1 MVYLRLHHHA
11 IDLLQFGDL
20 TLWLDKAA
28 KSKAA
33 SLTGKDE
40 YEFGDLS
47 RWVDSKVKDKVNDIT
62 GKDTYTFG
70 YIIRS
75 PKMKIL
81 LLSMYCLQAV

>member
-1 MVYLRLHHHA
+1 MVISRILYHLA
-11 IDLLQFGDL
+11 IDFLQFGDL
-20 TLWLDKAA
+20 TLWLDKTA

-62 GKDTYTFG
+62 GKDTYAFG
-70 YIIRS
+70 YMISSSLIDIS
-75 PKMKIL
+75 
-81 LLSMYCLQAV
+81 